1 MFYRIALFLHVTGAL
16 LLFAAMAIEWLF
28 VINIRKATAI
38 ENIKKSF
45 FNYAKLKAIGSI
57 AIFLILI
64 PGIYMTALVWKN
76 ASWILI
82 AFIGMI
88 LLAVIGGALTGRKMK
103 GIKKVVSNENNISA
117 ELRSLINDNS
127 LILSLKIRTAVLM
140 GIIYLMTVKPDLTG
154 SILTIII
161 SVILGFIPIKS
172 KADVSEVIK
181 T

>member
-1 MFYRIALFLHVTGAL
+1 MLYRIALFLHVTGAL
-16 LLFAAMAIEWLF
+16 MLFAAIAIEWLF
-28 VINIRKATAI
+28 VINIRKAMAI
-38 ENIKKSF
+38 ENIKKSYL
-45 FNYAKLKAIGSI
+45 NYPKLTAIGSI

-64 PGIYMTALVWKN
+64 PGIYMTAVVWKN

-103 GIKKVVSNENNISA
+103 GIKKVISNENNISPA
-117 ELRSLINDNS
+117 LRSLLNDNS

-154 SILTIII
+154 SVLTLIVSI
-161 SVILGFIPIKS
+161 ILGFIPIKT
-172 KADVSEVIK
+172 KANVTRVIK
-181 T
+181 A